1 MFLGNDIVNWAE
13 EKGIFK
19 RKKGESEFK
28 SIFLVQLKGIAE
40 ETVEVTEAYTAH
52 KHCCGLLSDVQKEMG
67 DIYVW
72 WINACATIGLE
83 PEHCIEM
90 AYRKITQREGYVND
104 SGRFVKDDKD
114 RKSQDSSETGEV

>member
-28 SIFLVQLKGIAE
+28 SIFLVQLKGLAE
-40 ETVEVTEAYTAH
+40 EVVEVTEAYTAH
-52 KHCCGLLSDVQKEMG
+52 KHCCGPLTDVQTEMG

-83 PEHCIEM
+83 PEECIRL
-90 AYRKITQREGYVND
+90 AYKKISGRTGHTNGD
-104 SGRFVKDDKD
+104 GRFVKDA
-114 RKSQDSSETGEV
+114 E